1 MAAWHPRDSHATRLS
16 AETPCDNSG
25 AAMALLQYRA
35 GARAL
40 ERLRTHGFGP
50 RDLRAFVLPA
60 TGPRW
65 LVAAGLD
72 RALLAQ
78 GWLHQP
84 GQDVLLLGASAGA
97 WRALALASQDPERT
111 YSALIENYCSKHFT
125 FDDDPRTI
133 SQAYVDLLSAVFSSA
148 DIEHAL
154 AHPTLDL
161 ALIAARARGA
171 TQLGRW
177 AQYLALGSAA
187 LLNFANARA
196 HELLFERTLF
206 HARAG
211 RPNAHSLV
219 PSLTGSHC
227 RLTVDNLHAV
237 ALASGSVPL
246 YMEPVRNI
254 KGATRGAYLDGGL
267 SDYHLNQALEVRDG
281 VALLFLHQPKV
292 IAAWLDQF
300 VPWRKS
306 KAALLSDVLLVYPDP
321 EFVRAL
327 PGGAVPSRNDFKT
340 WVNDPQERFK
350 RWRSAVS
357 LSAALGD
364 AFLEDVETGAL
375 VRRVEAV

>member
-1 MAAWHPRDSHATRLS
+1 
-16 AETPCDNSG
+16 
-25 AAMALLQYRA
+25 MALLQYRA

-40 ERLRTHGFGP
+40 ERLRTSGFGP
-50 RDLRAFVLPA
+50 RDVRALVLPA

-65 LVAAGLD
+65 LVATGFD

-84 GQDVLLLGASAGA
+84 EHDVLLLGASAGA
-97 WRALALASQDPERT
+97 WRALALAARDPART
-111 YSALIENYCSKHFT
+111 YAALIESYCNKHFT

-133 SQAYVDLLSAVFSSA
+133 SQSYVDLLSEVFSTA

-154 AHPTLDL
+154 SHPTLDL
-161 ALIAARARGA
+161 TLIAARARGA

-177 AQYLALGSAA
+177 AQYLTLGGAA
-187 LLNFANARA
+187 LLNFATARA
-196 HELLFERTLF
+196 PELLFERTVF

-211 RPNAHSLV
+211 RPTAHPVATSLA
-219 PSLTGSHC
+219 GSRC
-227 RLTVDNLHAV
+227 RLTVDNVHAV

-246 YMEPVRNI
+246 YMEPVTNI
-254 KGATRGAYLDGGL
+254 AGATRGAYLDGGL
-267 SDYHLNQALEVRDG
+267 SDYHLNQALEVREG

-292 IAAWLDQF
+292 VAAWLDQF
-300 VPWRKS
+300 VPWRQA

-321 EFVRAL
+321 EFVRSL

-340 WVNDPQERFK
+340 WVNDPQERFA
-350 RWRSAVS
+350 RWRQSVS
-357 LSAALGD
+357 MSDALGD

-375 VRRVEAV
+375 VRRVESL